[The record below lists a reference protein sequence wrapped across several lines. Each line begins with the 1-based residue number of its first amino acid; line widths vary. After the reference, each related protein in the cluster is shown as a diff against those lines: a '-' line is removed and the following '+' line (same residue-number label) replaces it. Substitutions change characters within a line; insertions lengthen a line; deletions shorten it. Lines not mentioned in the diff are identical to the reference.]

1 MPDLQ
6 VQVRD
11 RDIIVSKPSIGL
23 SMTYRKAPNGPML
36 EALDPIRG
44 KLSNEELSFLVRA
57 WKAAYERARSLGWL
71 N

>member
-6 VQVRD
+6 VQVRE
-11 RDIIVSKPSIGL
+11 RDIIVSKPSLGL
-23 SMTYRKAPNGPML
+23 SLTYRKAANGPML

-44 KLSNEELSFLVRA
+44 RLSTEELSFLVRA
-57 WKAAYERARSLGWL
+57 WKAAYERAQSLGWL

>member
-11 RDIIVSKPSIGL
+11 LDIIVSKPSLGF

-44 KLSNEELSFLVRA
+44 KLGSEELSFLVRA
-57 WKAAYERARSLGWL
+57 WKAAYEQARALGWL

>member
-6 VQVRD
+6 VQIRD
-11 RDIIVSKPSIGL
+11 RDIIVSKPSLGF

-44 KLSNEELSFLVRA
+44 KVGKEELSFWCAPGRPHT
-57 WKAAYERARSLGWL
+57 KEPARSAG
-71 N
+71 

>member
-11 RDIIVSKPSIGL
+11 LDIIVSKPSLGL
-23 SMTYRKAPNGPML
+23 SMTYRKAHGPML

-44 KLSNEELSFLVRA
+44 KLGNEELSFLVRA
-57 WKAAYERARSLGWL
+57 WKAAYEQARALGWL